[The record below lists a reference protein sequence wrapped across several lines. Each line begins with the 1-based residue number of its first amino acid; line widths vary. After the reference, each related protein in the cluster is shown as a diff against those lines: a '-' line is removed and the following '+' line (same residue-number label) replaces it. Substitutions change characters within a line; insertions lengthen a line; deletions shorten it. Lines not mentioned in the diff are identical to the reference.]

1 MTVDFLAE
9 ELHKFYRAAYK
20 TFVQYRVHNDG
31 VHDHGW
37 KNCHR
42 KAYFAR
48 RAQAILDQ
56 EPGLEIPGW
65 MSSAPISKGEHLVP
79 FPSLD
84 LAAYDALP
92 FPAGWR
98 GFTKLDRPA
107 EDVAAYDRTIQ
118 RWKTGNG
125 VSRFIYYSSQRLT
138 LEVVGLAAMR
148 AARQATQ
155 AN

>member
-1 MTVDFLAE
+1 MTVEFLAE

-48 RAQAILDQ
+48 RAQAILDGVSPKFQ
-56 EPGLEIPGW
+56 GAMLRPNWERPTEEVKPYDDFVGLTA
-65 MSSAPISKGEHLVP
+65 MLTAQNHQ
-79 FPSLD
+79 
-84 LAAYDALP
+84 
-92 FPAGWR
+92 
-98 GFTKLDRPA
+98 
-107 EDVAAYDRTIQ
+107 EDVEAYDRTIQ
-118 RWKTGNG
+118 RWKSGNG
-125 VSRFIYYSSQRLT
+125 VSRFIYYSAQRLT

-148 AARQATQ
+148 AARQANQ